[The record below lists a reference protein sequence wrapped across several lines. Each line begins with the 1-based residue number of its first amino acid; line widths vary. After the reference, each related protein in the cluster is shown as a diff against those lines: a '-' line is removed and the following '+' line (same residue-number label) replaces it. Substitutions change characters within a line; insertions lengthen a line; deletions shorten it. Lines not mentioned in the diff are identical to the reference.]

1 MEIEWEI
8 SKRNELAD
16 PFFGLSIIPVSSAKI
31 PFSAWG
37 KYQKEVAPISNW
49 LQHFRNQ
56 GTVGLITGA
65 INGNLVCIDIDLKN
79 DPRKSIYDEFVR
91 ALPFELI
98 KKPIIQTTPNGGFHW
113 IYSCP
118 ESGNEPSQKLAL
130 HSDGAVIIETRGEG
144 GYFCTSLVNNQI
156 TQGTFDLSSLN
167 VEIPVLTKVEHELI
181 LETARRLT
189 RYFPKASDKKD
200 KRFEYNDPV
209 INEFNQNFNIVEVF
223 EKHNWS
229 IFYQDEAKV
238 YLKREGSLAAYSGYY
253 FKKDKVFFCF
263 STSTDF
269 HPQKPYNH
277 FQVLQVLEGKND
289 YKTTL
294 KLVQGLGFQ
303 STNNVKDKVTSDDI
317 AGYLNSLGVS
327 YDSFIQDITLDGE
340 IIEERDYNTLFIN
353 LKKNFG
359 KEISRQKF
367 EEVVKSNYIQA
378 INPIQDFIEANKE
391 RKPSGT
397 FEKWLDCLELKNK
410 AIDKNAVLLFL
421 KKWYVGL
428 IAQAL
433 DGEFP
438 NEIFLTLLSTE
449 QGIGKTT
456 WLRKYTLPE
465 KLHSYR
471 KEHSLSFDDD
481 FKVLMSQSLL
491 IVDDEMDGRSYEAD
505 KTFKTIL
512 STKELTTRRKYDR
525 RISTIKRRASFAG
538 SGNNLSIVRE
548 QQNRRIIPIEIERI
562 HFDKLGEVD
571 LTDLFMEA
579 FHLYEQGFRYSYQSS
594 DRKAL
599 DHLFADYIQKS
610 DVDFLL
616 DEYIQKP
623 STIGDVFYVAAMD
636 IVLALASKF
645 PLFQKRINLPTI
657 GKMMLERGYESN
669 RKGKSRITCYAIS
682 KHSRILMALDE
693 NQQSWRLNGADIQE
707 SNDEK
712 K

>member
-8 SKRNELAD
+8 NKRNELAD
-16 PFFGLSIIPVSSAKI
+16 PEFCLSIIPVSSAKI

-37 KYQKEVAPISNW
+37 KYQNETAPVSNW

-56 GTVGLITGA
+56 GTVGVITGKVSE
-65 INGNLVCIDIDLKN
+65 NLVCIDIDLKN
-79 DPRKSIYDEFVR
+79 DPRKSIYDELVR

-113 IYSCP
+113 IYRCQ

-130 HSDGAVIIETRGEG
+130 NTDGAVILETRGEG

-156 TQGTFDLSSLN
+156 TQGTFELSNLN
-167 VEIPVLTKVEHELI
+167 VEIPVLAKVEHELI

-189 RYFPKASDKKD
+189 RYFPRASDKKD
-200 KRFEYNDPV
+200 KRFEYNDPA
-209 INEFNQNFNIVEVF
+209 INEFNQNFNIVEIF

-229 IFYQDEAKV
+229 IFYQDEEKV
-238 YLKREGSLAAYSGYY
+238 YLKRDGSLAAYSGYY

-277 FQVLQVLEGKND
+277 FQVLQVLEGRND

-294 KLVQGLGFQ
+294 KLIQDLGFQ
-303 STNNVKDKVTSDDI
+303 STNSVNDKVTSDDI
-317 AGYLNSLGVS
+317 AEYLNGLGVR
-327 YDSFIQDITLDGE
+327 YDSFIQDITINGG

-353 LKKNFG
+353 LKKHFG

-367 EEVVKSNYIQA
+367 EEIIKSNYIQA
-378 INPIQDFIEANKE
+378 INPIQDFIEANKS

-410 AIDKNAVLLFL
+410 SVDKNTVLLFL

-433 DGEFP
+433 NGEFP
-438 NEIFLTLLSTE
+438 NEFFLTLLSVN

-456 WLRKYTLPE
+456 WLRKYTLPSE
-465 KLHSYR
+465 LHSYR

-481 FKVLMSQSLL
+481 FKVLMSQALL
-491 IVDDEMDGRSYEAD
+491 IIDDEMDGRSYEAD

-562 HFDKLGEVD
+562 YFEKLAEVN
-571 LTDLFMEA
+571 LVDLFMEA
-579 FHLYEQGFRYSYQSS
+579 YHLYESGFQYSYQSS
-594 DRKAL
+594 DRKLL

-610 DVDFLL
+610 DVDVLL
-616 DEYIQKP
+616 DEYVQKP
-623 STIGDVFYVAAMD
+623 VTIGDVFHITAMD
-636 IVLALASKF
+636 IVLSLAAKF
-645 PLFQKRINLPTI
+645 PLFQKRINLPTV
-657 GKMMLERGYESN
+657 GKMMLERGYESS

-682 KHSRILMALDE
+682 KHSRILMALEE
-693 NQQSWRLNGADIQE
+693 NQQSWRLNSIENQAINNE
-707 SNDEK
+707 IK
-712 K
+712 